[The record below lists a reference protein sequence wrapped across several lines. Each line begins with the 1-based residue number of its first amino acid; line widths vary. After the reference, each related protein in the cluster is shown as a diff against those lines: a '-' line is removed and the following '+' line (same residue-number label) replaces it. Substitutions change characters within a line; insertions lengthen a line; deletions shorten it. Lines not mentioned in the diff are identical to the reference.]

1 MYNFVT
7 LKQLR
12 PRLPSIINDVDE
24 HLGRYI
30 IAKHGQAIAVLLSI
44 VDFESLREVK
54 NISGKV
60 LIALAVWFGKTR
72 LIDNIVVD
80 NIVVNADTLTR
91 R

>member
-44 VDFESLREVK
+44 VDFESLIDTAEEVMDKDNLKRIQKGIREARK
-54 NISGKV
+54 GR
-60 LIALAVWFGKTR
+60 T
-72 LIDNIVVD
+72 
-80 NIVVNADTLTR
+80 VNWSSIKSKYKI
-91 R
+91 

>member
-12 PRLPSIINDVDE
+12 PKLPSIIEDVDE

-44 VDFESLREVK
+44 VDFESLIDTAEEVTDKANLKKIQKGIREAK
-54 NISGKV
+54 KGR
-60 LIALAVWFGKTR
+60 T
-72 LIDNIVVD
+72 
-80 NIVVNADTLTR
+80 VNWSKIKSKYKL
-91 R
+91 

>member
-12 PRLPSIINDVDE
+12 PKLPSIIADVDA

-44 VDFESLREVK
+44 VDFESLIDTAEEVMDKKNLKRIQKGIREARKGRTVNWKNVK
-54 NISGKV
+54 AKYKI
-60 LIALAVWFGKTR
+60 
-72 LIDNIVVD
+72 
-80 NIVVNADTLTR
+80 
-91 R
+91 